1 MTSYEPS
8 PYGPDANNGASS
20 RSNPYQKP
28 SSLSDNSASEKNTH
42 KPESDFFDDIT
53 NVFTEAK
60 ESITSAF
67 NEMRS
72 ESTKSA
78 DQKREGASLSDDSTT
93 SFDDI
98 KKQFKEMWA
107 SRPVRLPADQG
118 GGGKIAGVA
127 EGIAVRYQIDP
138 TLVRVVF
145 VVTAFCWGGS
155 IALYLLAWMFMPRY
169 SKSTSPFE
177 DAFGEK
183 KDLPKNSAGKST
195 SEKGLGTTLAVI
207 FAVGFILPLIFSS
220 GSLTML
226 LPIVA
231 GVAAWYLLHKR
242 RPNAPAGLLATPQPH
257 TKEQRD
263 EHIDLS
269 MFEPVD
275 GYPFPDGR
283 STPPAWDPLGAA
295 PDTWHLPD
303 PDPIVSEEKPEKK
316 KRRWGRVLGIITA
329 VIAVWGLIIGG
340 IMVAFGVTAGNFSW
354 PSEARGTVSYAPA
367 HEADIADD
375 YDMGIGS
382 FTLDLSRTEGLD
394 DVKQDRTITI
404 DGGIGEINLDL
415 PENTPVNVTCDS
427 GLGES
432 NCVNLHH
439 DDAKLTIDIDSG
451 IGSTIIDYGYMKEQA
466 DKALANSGS

>member
-67 NEMRS
+67 NDMRS

-226 LPIVA
+226 LPIMA
-231 GVAAWYLLHKR
+231 GVGAWYLLHKR
-242 RPNAPAGLLATPQPH
+242 RPNAPAGLLATPQQH
-257 TKEQRD
+257 TEGQRD

-283 STPPAWDPLGAA
+283 TTPPAWDQ
-295 PDTWHLPD
+295 
-303 PDPIVSEEKPEKK
+303 I
-316 KRRWGRVLGIITA
+316 GRASCRERV
-329 VIAVWGLIIGG
+329 
-340 IMVAFGVTAGNFSW
+340 
-354 PSEARGTVSYAPA
+354 
-367 HEADIADD
+367 
-375 YDMGIGS
+375 
-382 FTLDLSRTEGLD
+382 
-394 DVKQDRTITI
+394 
-404 DGGIGEINLDL
+404 
-415 PENTPVNVTCDS
+415 
-427 GLGES
+427 
-432 NCVNLHH
+432 
-439 DDAKLTIDIDSG
+439 
-451 IGSTIIDYGYMKEQA
+451 
-466 DKALANSGS
+466 

>member
-195 SEKGLGTTLAVI
+195 SEKA
-207 FAVGFILPLIFSS
+207 
-220 GSLTML
+220 
-226 LPIVA
+226 
-231 GVAAWYLLHKR
+231 
-242 RPNAPAGLLATPQPH
+242 
-257 TKEQRD
+257 
-263 EHIDLS
+263 
-269 MFEPVD
+269 
-275 GYPFPDGR
+275 
-283 STPPAWDPLGAA
+283 
-295 PDTWHLPD
+295 
-303 PDPIVSEEKPEKK
+303 
-316 KRRWGRVLGIITA
+316 
-329 VIAVWGLIIGG
+329 
-340 IMVAFGVTAGNFSW
+340 
-354 PSEARGTVSYAPA
+354 
-367 HEADIADD
+367 
-375 YDMGIGS
+375 
-382 FTLDLSRTEGLD
+382 
-394 DVKQDRTITI
+394 
-404 DGGIGEINLDL
+404 
-415 PENTPVNVTCDS
+415 
-427 GLGES
+427 
-432 NCVNLHH
+432 
-439 DDAKLTIDIDSG
+439 
-451 IGSTIIDYGYMKEQA
+451 
-466 DKALANSGS
+466 